1 MNIVFV
7 DVESEESEAACG
19 GSADDVQEDEGFRN
33 EVEIRLFVLVPEQV
47 LQVPVVVLA
56 QQLEEPED
64 GLHHRYLG
72 AQSVLLTIGRQPVA
86 LRSVRLI
93 SVHCNYG
100 NT

>member
-19 GSADDVQEDEGFRN
+19 GSAYDVQEDEGFRN

-72 AQSVLLTIGRQPVA
+72 AQSVLLTIGRQPVS